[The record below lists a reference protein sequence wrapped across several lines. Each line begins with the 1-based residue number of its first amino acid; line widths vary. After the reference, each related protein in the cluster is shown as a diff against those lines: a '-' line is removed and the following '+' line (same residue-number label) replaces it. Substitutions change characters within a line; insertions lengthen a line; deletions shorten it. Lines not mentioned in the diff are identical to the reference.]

1 MARSKFDQ
9 VAVPLDLSLTAGDDW
24 GVQLTFTSGGTA
36 IDLTGYTFAANIY
49 NSGTTVAQAITVT
62 TTDLANGIIDL
73 SLSDTETTTLGR
85 GRWMWSL
92 QYTNGSDTFTPVG
105 GRVTLRAKAVAA

>member
-9 VAVPLDLSLTAGDDW
+9 VATPLDLSLTAGDDW
-24 GVQLTFTSGGTA
+24 GVQITFTSGGTPINLA
-36 IDLTGYTFAANIY
+36 GYTFAANVY
-49 NSGTTVAQAITVT
+49 NGATVLQAITVT
-62 TTDLANGIIDL
+62 TTDLPNGVIDL
-73 SLSDTETTTLGR
+73 SLSDTETSALGR